1 MLQEFLIEFHSF
13 IQPFN
18 HYPMNRLAQETS
30 PYLLQHANNPVDW
43 YPWGDEAF
51 QKAKNENKLL
61 IISIGYSACHWCH
74 VMEHESFEDDAIA
87 KLMNAFYVCVKVDRE
102 ERPDVDALY
111 MDAANIMIGRG
122 GWPLNAFAL
131 PDGRPVYAGTYF
143 PKAQWSGLLREIA
156 SGYRRNPDNYITYA
170 EKLMKGIEGLS
181 TIVQPEEEVKFNV
194 DELKSAYWGFTQHFD
209 RTNGGRGRAPKF
221 PMPDNYLFLL
231 RYAHATGDKDALN
244 QVYLT
249 LDKMAKGG
257 IYDQIGGGF
266 ARYSTDAVWLVP
278 HFEKMLYDNA
288 QLVSLY
294 AEAFQVS
301 KNQLYKDV
309 VYQTIEFVKR
319 ELTSAEGA
327 FYSAL
332 DADSEGEEGKFYVW
346 KENEFRDVVGD
357 EDFEFLKEYFGIGEA
372 GFWEHENNILIQ
384 AKTVTELAVKYGLSE
399 EEANKKIKEASTK
412 LLAAREKRVRPGLDN
427 KVLLS
432 WNMLMLKGLLD
443 AYKVFEEPEFLQ
455 MAERG
460 FNYLKGKLVK
470 GNQLYRTIKNGEPAI
485 PAFLEDYS
493 LYIQFLIL
501 WYQHTFEEKYLAE
514 AKQLTDHVL
523 AEFSDDKSGM
533 FYFTSKESKDL
544 AARKIE
550 TTDNVI
556 SSPNSVMAQNLFVLG
571 LYFGDESYI
580 SRSEKMLSAIM
591 PQITEYAPF
600 YSNWTIFLCYKAI
613 PFYEVAIVGEN
624 AKQQKHFLEKVYMP
638 NKILAGNTDGNSTL
652 PLLKNR
658 FITGK
663 TMIYVCRN
671 RACNLPVETT
681 EEALKQM
688 Q

>member
-1 MLQEFLIEFHSF
+1 
-13 IQPFN
+13 
-18 HYPMNRLAQETS
+18 MNRLAQETS

-43 YPWGDEAF
+43 YPWGEEAF
-51 QKAKNENKLL
+51 QKAKDENKLL

-74 VMEHESFEDDAIA
+74 VMEHESFEDEQIA

-122 GWPLNAFAL
+122 GWPLNAFAM

-156 SGYRRNPDNYITYA
+156 GGYRRGPDKYIAYA
-170 EKLMKGIEGLS
+170 EKLIKGIEGLS
-181 TIVQPEEEVKFNV
+181 TIVQPQEETKFNL
-194 DELKSAYWGFTQHFD
+194 DELKSAFWGFTQHFD

-294 AEAFQVS
+294 AEAWQVS
-301 KNQLYKDV
+301 KNPLYKV
-309 VYQTIEFVKR
+309 IVYQTIAFVKR
-319 ELTSAEGA
+319 ELTSPEGA

-346 KENEFRDVVGD
+346 KAEEFERFVGNENADL
-357 EDFEFLKEYFGIGEA
+357 LKEYFGIGEA

-384 AKTVTELAVKYGLSE
+384 AKPIAELAVKYSLSE
-399 EEANKKIKEASTK
+399 DETNKIIKEASEK
-412 LLAAREKRVRPGLDN
+412 LLAAREKRIRPGLDN
-427 KVLLS
+427 KILLS

-443 AYKVFEEPEFLQ
+443 AYKVFDEPEFLQ
-455 MAERG
+455 MAEKAFG
-460 FNYLKGKLVK
+460 YLQQTLLKEA
-470 GNQLYRTIKNGEPAI
+470 QLYRTVKNGAPAI
-485 PAFLEDYS
+485 PAFLEDYA
-493 LYIQFLIL
+493 LYIQFVLQ
-501 WYQHTFEEKYLAE
+501 WYQHSFDEKHLLE
-514 AKQLTDHVL
+514 AKKLTEFVI
-523 AEFSDDKSGM
+523 AEFSDEKSGM
-533 FYFTSKESKDL
+533 FYFTSKASKDL

-556 SSPNSVMAQNLFVLG
+556 ASPNSIMAHNLFVLG
-571 LYFGDESYI
+571 LYFGDETHI
-580 SRSEKMLSAIM
+580 NRSEKMLAAVM

-600 YSNWTIFLCYKAI
+600 YSNWTTLLCYKAT
-613 PFYEVAIVGEN
+613 PFYEVAIVGKN
-624 AKQQKHFLEKVYMP
+624 ALEQKHLLERTYMP
-638 NKILAGNTDGNSTL
+638 NKILAGSSDGNSTL
-652 PLLKNR
+652 PLLQNR
-658 FITGK
+658 FIEGK
-663 TMIYVCRN
+663 TMIYVCQN
-671 RACNLPVETT
+671 RTCNLPVENAAQ
-681 EEALKQM
+681 ALEQM